1 MVTVT
6 EETNSFKITE
16 WQT

>member
-6 EETNSFKITE
+6 EETNSFKT
-16 WQT
+16 